1 MNQILA
7 SSEKALASEYSDR
20 VLCFYINT
28 TSRIQIIRI
37 TNIPHLFWERVV
49 FPGQRVMF
57 EAVTEAQLEINTSE
71 SGSTILSDII
81 PCQQLRLLET

>member
-1 MNQILA
+1 MTQILA
-7 SSEKALASEYSDR
+7 SSEKALASESSDR

-71 SGSTILSDII
+71 SASTILSDII